1 LGDWDRV
8 LEMLGNG
15 NRGLTEIHLERIQ
28 VTDLGLSAISKC
40 SNLEVL
46 HIVKAPECSNFG
58 LICVAENC
66 KLLRKLH
73 IDGWRTNRIGDEGLI
88 AIATDCP
95 NIQELVLIGVNPTSL
110 SLTAIA
116 SNCKKLERLALCGS
130 GTIGDTEFACIAAKC
145 VALKKLCIKGCPI
158 SNVGLETLAWGCP
171 NLAKIK
177 VKKCKGV
184 SGEVAEWL
192 RERRGSLTVNWDS
205 GEIATLDAPGGV
217 ESSMEFPLDHVAV
230 SIAPSS
236 SNNPLTLF
244 RTKFG
249 FFSGR
254 SFVPCTFRR
263 WSVSENSSNGNL

>member
-1 LGDWDRV
+1 
-8 LEMLGNG
+8 MLGNG

-116 SNCKKLERLALCGS
+116 SNCKRLERGARFRMLGS
-130 GTIGDTEFACIAAKC
+130 KRLLG
-145 VALKKLCIKGCPI
+145 VAPI
-158 SNVGLETLAWGCP
+158 WPRLRSRSA
-171 NLAKIK
+171 
-177 VKKCKGV
+177 KGV

-236 SNNPLTLF
+236 STNPLTLF

>member
-1 LGDWDRV
+1 M
-8 LEMLGNG
+8 E
-15 NRGLTEIHLERIQ
+15 
-28 VTDLGLSAISKC
+28 
-40 SNLEVL
+40 
-46 HIVKAPECSNFG
+46 
-58 LICVAENC
+58 
-66 KLLRKLH
+66 
-73 IDGWRTNRIGDEGLI
+73 TNRIGDEGLI

-116 SNCKKLERLALCGS
+116 SNCKRLERLALCGS

-184 SGEVAEWL
+184 SG
-192 RERRGSLTVNWDS
+192 
-205 GEIATLDAPGGV
+205 
-217 ESSMEFPLDHVAV
+217 
-230 SIAPSS
+230 
-236 SNNPLTLF
+236 
-244 RTKFG
+244 
-249 FFSGR
+249 R